1 MIKKSQFSQKKTKI
15 TKILTGKKDT
25 ILVLGSSGQ
34 LGNEIKNICHE
45 YPHYN
50 FIFKGR
56 TCLDI
61 SDYNLLNEFLNKN
74 EINTIINCAAYT
86 DVDGAENDYE
96 MANLINNISVDFISQ
111 CCVKHRIKL
120 IHLSTDFV
128 FDGNSN
134 KPYIESDLTNPINN
148 YGKTKLLGEEKIKK
162 NMTANAVIIRTSWL
176 YSKFNS
182 NFVKKILDI
191 SKNQNA
197 IEVNSKETGSPTW
210 ARDLAKALIDI
221 IKKVSFEKVETYHYA
236 NSGYCT
242 RYDFAKNILK
252 IFGLKTVIKKK
263 ENTFNNIRPVYSVL
277 NCQKIVRDLDIKLI
291 NWNKSLKQAIKE
303 F

>member
-1 MIKKSQFSQKKTKI
+1 M
-15 TKILTGKKDT
+15 TGKKNT

-45 YPHYN
+45 YPYYN

-96 MANLINNISVDFISQ
+96 MANLINNISVDFISK
-111 CCVKHRIKL
+111 CCVRHKIRL
-120 IHLSTDFV
+120 IHVSTDFV
-128 FDGNSN
+128 FDGKSN
-134 KPYIESDLTNPINN
+134 KPYVESDLTNPINN

-162 NMTANAVIIRTSWL
+162 NMTGNAFIIRTSWL

-191 SKNQNA
+191 SKNQNT
-197 IEVNSKETGSPTW
+197 IEVNSKEIGSPTW
-210 ARDLAKALIDI
+210 ARDLARTLIDI
-221 IKKVSFEKVETYHYA
+221 IEKISLEKVETYHYS
-236 NSGYCT
+236 NSGHCS
-242 RYDFAKNILK
+242 RYEFAKNILK
-252 IFGLKTVIKKK
+252 LVDSKINIYKK
-263 ENTFNNIRPVYSVL
+263 EKNHKNIRPIYSVL
-277 NCQKIVRDLDIKLI
+277 NCQKIVNNQDIKLI
-291 NWNKSLKQAIKE
+291 EWDKSLKQAIKE